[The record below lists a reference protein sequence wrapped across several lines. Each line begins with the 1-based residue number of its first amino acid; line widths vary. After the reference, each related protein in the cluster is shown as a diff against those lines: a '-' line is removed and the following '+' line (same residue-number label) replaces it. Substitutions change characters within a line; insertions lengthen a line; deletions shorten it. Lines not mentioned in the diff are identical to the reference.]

1 LYTNKKPIMMKKI
14 KLLLAIAVI
23 FGMTACAGENKT
35 ESNTEAEAEE
45 MMDEMNEE
53 MEVVEGEEMEMAE
66 DTTMMSGDSTMAD
79 TAATEEA
86 MEETAE

>member
-1 LYTNKKPIMMKKI
+1 MKKI
-14 KLLLAIAVI
+14 KLFMAAAVI

-35 ESNTEAEAEE
+35 ESNTETEAQE

-53 MEVVEGEEMEMAE
+53 MEVVEGEEAEMAE
-66 DTTMMSGDSTMAD
+66 DTSMMEAD
-79 TAATEEA
+79 TTAADTSAMEET

>member
-1 LYTNKKPIMMKKI
+1 MKKI
-14 KLLLAIAVI
+14 KLLFAIAVF

-45 MMDEMNEE
+45 MMDEMH
-53 MEVVEGEEMEMAE
+53 EEMEMAE
-66 DTTMMSGDSTMAD
+66 EEEMEMAKDTATMVGDTTMAD
-79 TAATEEA
+79 TAATEET